1 MAKAATPRTFSLGIS
16 TMDEF
21 TDIVEPVMQF
31 RWSGP
36 RDDEAFGLAHKFFL
50 VVSRITALMDKTK
63 PLPVLQL
70 LWLGLFMGKLQVE
83 VPGVHCGIIIFLD
96 RQQAVALTGDGAYD
110 ALALKL
116 SDVGFAMG
124 IPGTQIA
131 KGTADIVPLDD
142 VFQQICNFPAC

>member
-16 TMDEF
+16 TVDEF
-21 TDIVEPVMQF
+21 RDIVKHEMQS

-36 RDDEAFGLAHKFFL
+36 RDDEAFGLAHKYIL
-50 VVSRITALMDKTK
+50 VVSRVTALMDKAK

-70 LWLGLFMGKLQVE
+70 LWHDLSLDKLKVE
-83 VPGVHCGIIIFLD
+83 VPEVHCGIIIFLD
-96 RQQAVALTGDGAYD
+96 RQQVVVPTGDGAFD

-116 SDVGFAMG
+116 SDVGFTMG